1 MEDIKKG
8 LVVVAIQN
16 GTVIDQI
23 PPDKL
28 FKVVSILN
36 LDTLETQ
43 ITVGNNLKSN
53 KIGTKGIIKIS
64 DKFFDP
70 NVINKI
76 ALIAPN
82 AKLNIIKDY
91 QVIEKRNVDLPDQI
105 HNIIHCA
112 NPKCITNN
120 EPVPTL
126 FHVIDKENIKVKCN
140 YCEHSILQEDIK
152 MK

>member
-1 MEDIKKG
+1 MFDHKKG
-8 LVVVAIQN
+8 LVVVALEN
-16 GTVIDQI
+16 GTVIDHI

-36 LDTLETQ
+36 LDTLDSQLT
-43 ITVGNNLKSN
+43 IGNNLKSS
-53 KIGTKGIIKIS
+53 KLGTKGIIKITN
-64 DKFFDP
+64 KFFEP

-76 ALIAPN
+76 ALVAPN
-82 AKLNIIKDY
+82 AKLNIIKNF
-91 QVIEKRNVDLPDQI
+91 QVVEKRNIVLPDEI
-105 HNIIHCA
+105 HDIIQCG

-126 FHVIDKENIKVKCN
+126 FFVVDKDDVKVKCN
-140 YCEHSILQEDIK
+140 YCERMIHQEDIK

>member
-1 MEDIKKG
+1 MSEQKKE
-8 LVVVAIQN
+8 LVVVAIED
-16 GTVIDQI
+16 GTVIDHI

-28 FKVVSILN
+28 FKVVSILHV
-36 LDTLETQ
+36 DTLDSQ
-43 ITVGNNLKSN
+43 ITIGNNLKSG
-53 KIGTKGIIKIS
+53 KMGKKGIIKITG
-64 DKFFDP
+64 KYYEP

-91 QVIEKRNVDLPDQI
+91 KVIEKRNISLPDEI
-105 HNIIHCA
+105 HGIIACL

-120 EPVPTL
+120 EPIKTC
-126 FHVIDKENIKVKCN
+126 FHVVDKDNITVKCH
-140 YCEHSILQEDIK
+140 YCEQIIQQEDIK

>member
-1 MEDIKKG
+1 MMDNKKG
-8 LVVVAIQN
+8 LVVVAIEN

-36 LDTLETQ
+36 LDLLDSQ

-53 KIGTKGIIKIS
+53 KIGEKGIIKIT

-70 NVINKI
+70 SVINKI

-82 AKLNIIKDY
+82 AKLNIIKDF
-91 QVIEKRNVDLPDQI
+91 QVIEKRNIDLPDDI
-105 HNIIHCA
+105 HNIIRCA

-120 EPVPTL
+120 QPVATL
-126 FHVIDKENIKVKCN
+126 FHVVDKIDIKVKCN
-140 YCEHSILQEDIK
+140 YCEHSILQEDIE

>member
-1 MEDIKKG
+1 MEDHKKG
-8 LVVVAIQN
+8 LVVVAIEN

-36 LDTLETQ
+36 LDMLDSQ

-53 KIGTKGIIKIS
+53 KIGTKGIIKIT
-64 DKFFDP
+64 DKFFEKS
-70 NVINKI
+70 VINKI

-91 QVIEKRNVDLPDQI
+91 QVIEKSNIVLPDEI
-105 HNIIHCA
+105 HNIIRCA

-126 FHVIDKENIKVKCN
+126 FFIVDKEDVKVKCN
-140 YCEHSILQEDIK
+140 YCEHVIMQEDIE

>member
-1 MEDIKKG
+1 MEENKKG
-8 LVVVAIQN
+8 LVVVAIEN

-36 LDTLETQ
+36 LDRLESQ

-53 KIGTKGIIKIS
+53 KIGSKGIIKIS
-64 DKFFDP
+64 DIFFEP

-82 AKLNIIKDY
+82 AKLNIIKNF
-91 QVIEKRNVDLPDQI
+91 QVVEKRHITLPEEI
-105 HNIIHCA
+105 HDIMHCT
-112 NPKCITNN
+112 NPKCVTNN
-120 EPVPTL
+120 EPVPTF
-126 FHVIDKENIKVKCN
+126 FHVVDKVNVKLKCH
-140 YCEHSILQEDIK
+140 YCEKMVEQGNVEIK
-152 MK
+152 

>member
-1 MEDIKKG
+1 MLDDKKG
-8 LVVVAIQN
+8 LVVVAIEN

-28 FKVVSILN
+28 FKVVSILS
-36 LDTLETQ
+36 LDTLDSQ

-53 KIGTKGIIKIS
+53 KIGSKGIIKIT
-64 DKFFDP
+64 DKFFEKS
-70 NVINKI
+70 VINKI

-91 QVIEKRNVDLPDQI
+91 QVIEKSNIVLPDEI
-105 HNIIHCA
+105 HDIIRCA

-126 FHVIDKENIKVKCN
+126 FHIVDKEDVKVKCN
-140 YCEHSILQEDIK
+140 YCEHIILQEDIE

>member
-91 QVIEKRNVDLPDQI
+91 QVIEKRNVDLPDKI

-140 YCEHSILQEDIK
+140 YCEHSILQEDIT

>member
-1 MEDIKKG
+1 MLDKKKG
-8 LVVVAIQN
+8 LVVVAIEN

-36 LDTLETQ
+36 LDTLDCQ

-53 KIGTKGIIKIS
+53 KIGTKGIIKITGKYFEPS
-64 DKFFDP
+64 
-70 NVINKI
+70 VINKI

-91 QVIEKRNVDLPDQI
+91 QVIEKRNIDIPDEI
-105 HNIIHCA
+105 NNIIRCA

-120 EPVPTL
+120 EPVETL
-126 FHVIDKENIKVKCN
+126 FHVIDKENVKVKCH
-140 YCEHSILQEDIK
+140 YCERSISQESII

>member
-1 MEDIKKG
+1 MLDDKKG
-8 LVVVAIQN
+8 LVVVAIEN

-36 LDTLETQ
+36 LDTLDSQ

-53 KIGTKGIIKIS
+53 KIGSKGIIKIT
-64 DKFFDP
+64 DKFFEKS
-70 NVINKI
+70 VINKI

-82 AKLNIIKDY
+82 AKLNIIKNY
-91 QVIEKRNVDLPDQI
+91 QVIEKSNIVLPDDI
-105 HNIIHCA
+105 HNIIRCA
-112 NPKCITNN
+112 NPKCVTNN

-126 FHVIDKENIKVKCN
+126 FHIVDKEDVKVKCN
-140 YCEHSILQEDIK
+140 YCEHVILQEDIE